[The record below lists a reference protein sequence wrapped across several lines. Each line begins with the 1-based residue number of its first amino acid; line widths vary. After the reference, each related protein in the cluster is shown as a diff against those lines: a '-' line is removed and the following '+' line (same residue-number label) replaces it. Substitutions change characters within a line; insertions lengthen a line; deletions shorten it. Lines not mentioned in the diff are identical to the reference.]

1 MSTSATVHP
10 ETQFAPL
17 TLTERVLL
25 GPGPSNMPPDV
36 ARAMMAPL
44 VGHLDPQLF
53 RLLDETAALLRLVF
67 QTQNRMTLTLP
78 ATGMGGMEAMLLN
91 LLEPGDTV
99 IIGVA
104 GFFADRMTNIAGRI
118 GAKVVRVEAEWGQP
132 VPAEAIQAALKANPG
147 TKLVALVHG
156 ETSTGLEQPIKE
168 IADLAHAAGA
178 LLLVDAVASL
188 GGVNLPVDEWGIDAC
203 YTGSQKCLS
212 APPGMAPITLND
224 RAMAVIRQRRTPIPS
239 FYFDLTLLER
249 YWGSERLYHHTTPAH
264 FIYAMH
270 EACRLVVEEGLS
282 ARFARHKAMSDRL
295 VAGLAELD
303 LSLFTNPAH
312 KLATLTAV
320 LLPPG
325 LDDVAIRRR
334 LLNEYNIEI
343 GGGLGAY
350 KGRMWR
356 IGLMGYSAR
365 QANVDLLLA
374 ALREILK

>member
-1 MSTSATVHP
+1 
-10 ETQFAPL
+10 
-17 TLTERVLL
+17 
-25 GPGPSNMPPDV
+25 MPPDV
-36 ARAMMAPL
+36 VRAMMAP
-44 VGHLDPQLF
+44 VIGHLDPQLF
-53 RLLDETAALLRLVF
+53 RLLDETAALLRLIF

-91 LLEPGDTV
+91 LLQPGDTV

-118 GAKVVRVEAEWGQP
+118 GAKVIRVEAEWGQP

-147 TKLVALVHG
+147 TRLVALVHG

-168 IADLAHAAGA
+168 IATLAHAAGA

-188 GGVNLPVDEWGIDAC
+188 GGVNIPVDEWGIDAC

-224 RAMAVIRQRRTPIPS
+224 RAMTVVRQRRTPLPS

-249 YWGSERLYHHTTPAH
+249 YWGSERLYHHTTPVH

-270 EACRLVVEEGLS
+270 EACRLVVEEGLA
-282 ARFARHKAMSDRL
+282 ARFARHKALSDRL
-295 VAGLAELD
+295 VAGLAALD
-303 LSLFTNPAH
+303 LPLFTNPAH
-312 KLATLTAV
+312 KLPSLTAV

-325 LDDVAIRRR
+325 LDDAAIRRR

-343 GGGLGAY
+343 GGGLGPY
-350 KGRMWR
+350 KGKMWR

-365 QANVDLLLA
+365 QANVDLVLA
-374 ALREILK
+374 ALREILR